1 LYRFLEPGNM
11 DCKYNVKPITSLYDS
26 CNKCGLPKINCICY
40 NAPEVTTNAKI
51 WILSTE
57 KEFYRPS
64 NTARLLKLINPHSTE
79 IFLWE
84 RTKQPEKLIENITNY
99 KYETYLLFPIED
111 DNKKCTKAEY
121 KSTGKIPAFILIDG
135 TWKEARKILRKSDYL
150 NKLPRI
156 SLEPNFK
163 SQYDL
168 RRGATEGNLCTI
180 EAAIEV
186 LKINNEL
193 ENSQSINDFYKLFLS
208 SYKAGA
214 SGHKL

>member
-1 LYRFLEPGNM
+1 M
-11 DCKYNVKPITSLYDS
+11 DYKVKKITSVYDS
-26 CNKCGLPKINCICY
+26 CNKCGLPEINCICDK
-40 NAPEVTTNAKI
+40 APKIKTDAKI

-64 NTARLLKLINPHSTE
+64 NTARLLELINPHSTE

-84 RTKQPEKLIENITNY
+84 RTEKPEKLIENINDER
-99 KYETYLLFPIED
+99 YETYLLFPVEDEQAQCRKIEYE
-111 DNKKCTKAEY
+111 N
-121 KSTGKIPAFILIDG
+121 TGKIPAFILIDG

-168 RRGATEGNLCTI
+168 RRGAAEGNLCTI
-180 EAAIEV
+180 EAAVEV
-186 LKINNEL
+186 LKISNEI
-193 ENSQSINDFYKLFLS
+193 ENSLVIDEFYSLFLR

-214 SGHKL
+214 SGHKLKD

>member
-1 LYRFLEPGNM
+1 MDYKYR
-11 DCKYNVKPITSLYDS
+11 VKQITSVYDS
-26 CNKCGLPKINCICY
+26 CNKCGLPEISCICDKA
-40 NAPEVTTNAKI
+40 NKIKTSAKL

-57 KEFYRPS
+57 REFYRPS
-64 NTARLLKLINPHSTE
+64 NTARLLKLINPDSTE

-84 RTKQPEKLIENITNY
+84 RTKKPEQLIKNLSNEN
-99 KYETYLLFPIED
+99 YETYLLFPVEGEEECE
-111 DNKKCTKAEY
+111 KVEY
-121 KSTGKIPAFILIDG
+121 KNTGKVPAFILIDG
-135 TWKEARKILRKSDYL
+135 TWKEARKILRKSEYL

-180 EAAIEV
+180 EAAAEV
-186 LKINNEL
+186 LKINNET
-193 ENSQSINDFYKLFLS
+193 ENSEAIDEFYKLFLR

-214 SGHKL
+214 SGHKLKD

>member
-1 LYRFLEPGNM
+1 M
-11 DCKYNVKPITSLYDS
+11 DYKYKVKHITSVYDS
-26 CNKCGLPKINCICY
+26 CNKCGLPEINCICDK
-40 NAPEVTTNAKI
+40 ALKIKTNAQI

-57 KEFYRPS
+57 REFYRPS
-64 NTARLLKLINPHSTE
+64 NTARLLKLINPDSTE

-84 RTKQPEKLIENITNY
+84 RTKKPEQLIKNINDE
-99 KYETYLLFPIED
+99 KYETYLLFPVED
-111 DNKKCTKAEY
+111 EQEQYKKVEY
-121 KSTGKIPAFILIDG
+121 KNTGKVPAFILIDG
-135 TWKEARKILRKSDYL
+135 TWKEARKILRKGEYL

-180 EAAIEV
+180 EAAAEV
-186 LKINNEL
+186 LKINNEV
-193 ENSQSINDFYKLFLS
+193 ENSQVINEFYKLFLR

-214 SGHKL
+214 SGHKLKGQ

>member
-1 LYRFLEPGNM
+1 M
-11 DCKYNVKPITSLYDS
+11 DCIYKVKPITSLYDS
-26 CNKCGLPKINCICY
+26 CNKCGLPKINCIC
-40 NAPEVTTNAKI
+40 NSTPQLETNAKI

-57 KEFYRPS
+57 REFYRPS

-84 RTKQPEKLIENITNY
+84 RTNKPEELIENINNEN
-99 KYETYLLFPIED
+99 YETYLLFPVED
-111 DNKKCTKAEY
+111 DQVQCRKVEY
-121 KSTGKIPAFILIDG
+121 KNTGKIPAFILIDG
-135 TWKEARKILRKSDYL
+135 TWKEAAKILRKSDYL
-150 NKLPRI
+150 KKLPRI

-168 RRGATEGNLCTI
+168 RRGAKEGNLCTI

-186 LKINNEL
+186 LKINKEI
-193 ENSQSINDFYKLFLS
+193 ENSQFIDEFYKLFLR

-214 SGHKL
+214 SGHKLKD